1 MSRNKRGRGGCLLRT
16 LTLLIVSAVL
26 VAGAAVYWL
35 SQPYKGFPKDV
46 FFDLSK
52 GTGTFDIAD
61 DLAASGVIKNRWQW
75 VLARAFQPRA
85 RLQAGEYRFSQPA
98 SVWTVFDRIERG
110 DVFYYEVTIP
120 EGSNMFDIGAH
131 VERAGYIK
139 AADFLKV
146 AQNPAPIKDLSPQAR
161 SLEGFLFPSTY
172 RLLRTTTAAQL
183 SRKMTD
189 QFRHHWAEL
198 KGDGDGDANRVVTL
212 ASLIEKE
219 TGVAAERPRVA
230 AVLENRIRLGIALDC
245 DPTTIYAAI
254 LAGKYHGVIHRSD
267 LESDSPYNTYRHR
280 GLPPGPITN
289 PGLASLKAALHPEQ
303 SDYLYFVARP
313 DGSGGHNFSRT
324 LSEHTVHVLEY
335 RRGKH

>member
-1 MSRNKRGRGGCLLRT
+1 MRLFAA
-16 LTLLIVSAVL
+16 LIVSGVL
-26 VAGAAVYWL
+26 AAGAAVYWL
-35 SQPYKGFPKDV
+35 GQPYKSFQKDV
-46 FFDLSK
+46 FFDLAK
-52 GTGTFDIAD
+52 GTGTSEIAD
-61 DLAASGVIKNRWQW
+61 DLAVSGVIRNRWQW
-75 VLARAFQPRA
+75 ILARMLQPRA
-85 RLQAGEYRFSQPA
+85 RLQAGEYKFSEPA
-98 SVWTVFDRIERG
+98 SVWTIFDRIVRG

-120 EGSNMFDIGAH
+120 EGSNMFDVATH
-131 VERAGYIK
+131 VERLGYIK
-139 AADFLKV
+139 ASDFLKV
-146 AQNPAPIKDLSPQAR
+146 AQDPKPIRDLSPNAP

-172 RLLRTTTAAQL
+172 RLLRTTTAGQL

-189 QFRHHWAEL
+189 QFRHNWAEL
-198 KGDGDGDANRVVTL
+198 KGEGAGDANRVVTL
-212 ASLIEKE
+212 ASLVEKE

-230 AVLENRIRLGIALDC
+230 AVLENRIRLGIPLDC

-267 LESDSPYNTYRHR
+267 LENDSPYNTYRHR

-313 DGSGGHNFSRT
+313 DGSGGHNFSKT

-335 RRGKH
+335 RRGKR